1 MNFEYWI
8 SNFGSFEI
16 VALGTEQVCGLS
28 VDQRAVLKWAG
39 KVGQEVGGQDLK
51 R

>member
-1 MNFEYWI
+1 MNFECLI

-16 VALGTEQVCGLS
+16 VALSTEQDCDSS
-28 VDQRAVLKWAG
+28 VAQCAVSKCAG